1 MLFAI
6 GSINVVA
13 FHGIFVMM
21 AFLFGLVLAVIQIS
35 TNIIYACNIEQKYM
49 GRVMAFRKT
58 LSTATIPCA
67 MILFGILLDYSDIG
81 LTFGL
86 AGIGVTAATIFV
98 HKQRELAEQ

>member
-1 MLFAI
+1 
-6 GSINVVA
+6 
-13 FHGIFVMM
+13 
-21 AFLFGLVLAVIQIS
+21 
-35 TNIIYACNIEQKYM
+35 M

-98 HKQRELAEQ
+98 DRKSVV